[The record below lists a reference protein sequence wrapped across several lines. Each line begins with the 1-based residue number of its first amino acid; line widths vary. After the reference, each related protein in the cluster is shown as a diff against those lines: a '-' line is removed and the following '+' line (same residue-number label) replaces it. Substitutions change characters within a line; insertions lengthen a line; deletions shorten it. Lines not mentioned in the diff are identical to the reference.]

1 MLSLEESFEEEE
13 EEEQRN
19 RGRER
24 EREGE
29 EVGLNRA
36 RGFGNPLEEVPRIR
50 VLEVSSFGERK

>member
-1 MLSLEESFEEEE
+1 MLSLEESFDEEE

-19 RGRER
+19 RER

-36 RGFGNPLEEVPRIR
+36 RGFGNPLEEVQRIR

>member
-1 MLSLEESFEEEE
+1 MLLLEESFDEE

-19 RGRER
+19 RER
-24 EREGE
+24 EPEGE

-36 RGFGNPLEEVPRIR
+36 RGFGNPLEEVQRIR